1 MIGKTISFRTLTQR
15 IVFTNIFAKVPMAP
29 PDPIIGVNQAF
40 LSDTDNRKVNLGVGA
55 YRDDNNKPYIF
66 KVVKKVEQQII
77 NDPSLNKEYIPI
89 EGLAGFNTHSQRLV
103 FGEDSEA
110 VKSGRI
116 VTVQALSGTGSL
128 RVGFEFLNQEVPSLV
143 WVSNPTWANHH
154 NIINRAGLQFKQY
167 PYYDPATRRA
177 QIDNYLKCLN
187 EAQAGNIILMHAA
200 AHNPTGV
207 DPTSD
212 DWKKIAEV
220 MKKRNLVPYFDSA
233 YQGFASGDIIKDAWP
248 VRYFTEQGFTLLVSQ
263 SYAKNMGMYGER
275 VGALHVVTQDKE
287 TASRVLSQLKMVI
300 RANYSSPPVHGARIV
315 ERVLSDAANLQQWK
329 DELSAVAGRIIE
341 MRSVLRNKLEELKTP
356 GNFFI

>member
-128 RVGFEFLNQEVPSLV
+128 RVGFEFLHQEVPSLV

-154 NIINRAGLQFKQY
+154 NIINRAGL
-167 PYYDPATRRA
+167 
-177 QIDNYLKCLN
+177 
-187 EAQAGNIILMHAA
+187 
-200 AHNPTGV
+200 
-207 DPTSD
+207 
-212 DWKKIAEV
+212 
-220 MKKRNLVPYFDSA
+220 
-233 YQGFASGDIIKDAWP
+233 
-248 VRYFTEQGFTLLVSQ
+248 
-263 SYAKNMGMYGER
+263 
-275 VGALHVVTQDKE
+275 
-287 TASRVLSQLKMVI
+287 
-300 RANYSSPPVHGARIV
+300 
-315 ERVLSDAANLQQWK
+315 
-329 DELSAVAGRIIE
+329 
-341 MRSVLRNKLEELKTP
+341 
-356 GNFFI
+356 